1 MKKVLSYLM
10 AIALIVTSISFVG
23 TDKVS
28 AHQKYTTKGLVI
40 DTSLVPQD
48 SNISVKNEDGKNP
61 EITTKTNVQFTLDT
75 NVDSDW
81 SISGPDDKVTIDS
94 YGVVSVKRGASKAT
108 YTVTAKGKNIANDYN
123 TEVSCKI
130 QVRGDEDATEATSV
144 KLNKKLIEAGN
155 EDFVNVSSDLNTLTV
170 TGKISKLG
178 LYEEVEPSYI
188 LDKKVTY
195 SVDNSKV
202 ATVGE
207 SGKSLTTLSP
217 SSGITLKATVGN
229 FVQDIKLVVKDYTI
243 NDATVEL
250 KCVNVPTLKSNSNRF
265 NIKLNQTLIFEV
277 SSTISHVFNASQT
290 YCMWDIKY
298 GDEELT
304 INPAP
309 TAQIKDFK
317 LATIGKYKGDT
328 SKILVQTPI
337 ASSDDY
343 KKLLKEN
350 NTIKLHFDQY
360 YTGDG
365 NGNKIIPRDYMLSFS
380 EDVNSFSS
388 VDLDFSSYY
397 EENKDFSVKKE
408 VIEGEERDVYY
419 LESDGT
425 TIDLPQITQSNVP
438 AVRNFEDARE
448 SCFYNK
454 DGSDPAYEVSYK
466 IGEVKSLN
474 DSYKNNTMT
483 NSNTELSS
491 IKEVNTED
499 RTLTKKGTGYFTIT
513 VTTKGEVNYTAKTY
527 YIRLVTAVE
536 KLTISHSKQEKE
548 VIHIRQGE
556 ADTPTLQ
563 IGGVTKNV
571 TDKDPYLDIEFLKA
585 DGSQSNI
592 ATATVDDS
600 KLTVNGISTGKVTVR
615 VSSAV
620 DKSKT
625 AEYILYVNDEYFKPD
640 MLFIDCSEAIKDGYM
655 DNDGNVQGRVD
666 GANLKVTAQG
676 IGAGV
681 PLVDWISS
689 DESVAKVING
699 KLYTYKSTGT
709 GFVTI
714 QAVARGNSDVKS
726 EPLTLYVKDIPATG
740 IKTIAEA
747 VKEGR
752 APVVSEPG
760 NNTGIC
766 KAFENFTLEA
776 KDYVPSNASS
786 APGKITWSSSD
797 SSVATI
803 DANTGLVRT
812 LKEGTTTIT
821 ARYNSSTTDF
831 SDTTYTL
838 VVKGEAEHVTR
849 VAIENGLELRLA
861 KIGDSDTLKARVDGT
876 VANKNVIWS
885 TSNKNIVTVTDN
897 GVVTAVAAGTAVIT
911 ATSAFDNT
919 KKATIK
925 VIVPATQEPTTKVK
939 PTKKVKVAKA
949 SIKSAK
955 NVKKKALLLKLKRTS
970 SAKKY
975 KIQCALNKK
984 FTKSVKTVTTSK
996 LSYKFKKLKAKKKY
1010 YVRVRGINGKVKGPW
1025 SSVKKVIIKK

>member
-1 MKKVLSYLM
+1 M
-10 AIALIVTSISFVG
+10 
-23 TDKVS
+23 
-28 AHQKYTTKGLVI
+28 
-40 DTSLVPQD
+40 
-48 SNISVKNEDGKNP
+48 
-61 EITTKTNVQFTLDT
+61 
-75 NVDSDW
+75 
-81 SISGPDDKVTIDS
+81 
-94 YGVVSVKRGASKAT
+94 
-108 YTVTAKGKNIANDYN
+108 
-123 TEVSCKI
+123 
-130 QVRGDEDATEATSV
+130 
-144 KLNKKLIEAGN
+144 
-155 EDFVNVSSDLNTLTV
+155 
-170 TGKISKLG
+170 
-178 LYEEVEPSYI
+178 
-188 LDKKVTY
+188 
-195 SVDNSKV
+195 
-202 ATVGE
+202 
-207 SGKSLTTLSP
+207 
-217 SSGITLKATVGN
+217 
-229 FVQDIKLVVKDYTI
+229 
-243 NDATVEL
+243 
-250 KCVNVPTLKSNSNRF
+250 
-265 NIKLNQTLIFEV
+265 
-277 SSTISHVFNASQT
+277 
-290 YCMWDIKY
+290 
-298 GDEELT
+298 
-304 INPAP
+304 
-309 TAQIKDFK
+309 
-317 LATIGKYKGDT
+317 
-328 SKILVQTPI
+328 
-337 ASSDDY
+337 
-343 KKLLKEN
+343 
-350 NTIKLHFDQY
+350 
-360 YTGDG
+360 
-365 NGNKIIPRDYMLSFS
+365 
-380 EDVNSFSS
+380 
-388 VDLDFSSYY
+388 
-397 EENKDFSVKKE
+397 
-408 VIEGEERDVYY
+408 
-419 LESDGT
+419 
-425 TIDLPQITQSNVP
+425 
-438 AVRNFEDARE
+438 
-448 SCFYNK
+448 
-454 DGSDPAYEVSYK
+454 
-466 IGEVKSLN
+466 
-474 DSYKNNTMT
+474 
-483 NSNTELSS
+483 
-491 IKEVNTED
+491 
-499 RTLTKKGTGYFTIT
+499 
-513 VTTKGEVNYTAKTY
+513 
-527 YIRLVTAVE
+527 
-536 KLTISHSKQEKE
+536 
-548 VIHIRQGE
+548 
-556 ADTPTLQ
+556 
-563 IGGVTKNV
+563 

-640 MLFIDCSEAIKDGYM
+640 MLFIDCNEAIKDGYM
-655 DNDGNVQGRVD
+655 DNLGNVQGRVD
-666 GANLKVTAQG
+666 GANLKVTVQG

-689 DESVAKVING
+689 DESVAKVIDG

-726 EPLTLYVKDIPATG
+726 EPLKLYVKDIPATG

-876 VANKNVIWS
+876 AANKNVIWS

-897 GVVTAVAAGTAVIT
+897 GVVTAVAAGAAVIT

-939 PTKKVKVAKA
+939 PTEKVKVAKA

-955 NVKKKALLLKLKRTS
+955 NVKKKALLLKLKRIS

-1025 SSVKKVIIKK
+1025 SSVKKVIIRK